1 MTYDLVLARVS
12 LEASAERL
20 VQLDPAERRRRA
32 VVAARDYDLEGLWVV
47 VEARLVLQ
55 GRAGAR
61 VSPRTLESY
70 RQGLSALLRWAQPA
84 GVSLLRPRPDEGS
97 AYARWLEGQQYSPST
112 VNVRLAAARSV
123 YAALRWAGATEAS
136 PFSDVRG
143 ASDPTPRWEKRAPYT
158 NAEIDTLLNHADPQE
173 RVYVLLGADC
183 GLRNSEMSS
192 LRRENVHLGGEQ
204 PRITVLGKG
213 GRRQSVGLSRR
224 AEQALQLW
232 LTATPDFGPWVLRLR
247 SRSGIRD
254 SLIRLCRR
262 ANVRYEGREVHG
274 LRHTAGTRTYSET
287 TDLLAVRDHLRHA
300 STETSE
306 IYVQYARKGKAVNR
320 DW

>member
-1 MTYDLVLARVS
+1 MWAI
-12 LEASAERL
+12 
-20 VQLDPAERRRRA
+20 
-32 VVAARDYDLEGLWVV
+32 

-97 AYARWLEGQQYSPST
+97 AYARWLEGQKYSPST

-143 ASDPTPRWEKRAPYT
+143 ASDPTPRWEKRSPYT
-158 NAEIDTLLNHADPQE
+158 KAEIDTLLKHADPQE

-192 LRRENVHLGGEQ
+192 LRREDVPE
-204 PRITVLGKG
+204 
-213 GRRQSVGLSRR
+213 RR
-224 AEQALQLW
+224 AVQHHHPGQRGA
-232 LTATPDFGPWVLRLR
+232 AAVSGPLAPGRAGAEAGWP
-247 SRSGIRD
+247 
-254 SLIRLCRR
+254 RR
-262 ANVRYEGREVHG
+262 
-274 LRHTAGTRTYSET
+274 RT
-287 TDLLAVRDHLRHA
+287 LAR
-300 STETSE
+300 
-306 IYVQYARKGKAVNR
+306 GC
-320 DW
+320 